1 MSDRQSQAAARVA
14 RQTRIDETCVAPTW
28 TKCVDIPMLELCMAN
43 TTAPSPV
50 VLLPELRFP
59 SLLVNLCQCFP
70 HIGKIMIVDDSNLRF
85 ELLRH
90 AVAKYNPNLY
100 FSTQE
105 ISALNYAD
113 DIFHVILTQIGLATR
128 SRLSV
133 VLPSYRR
140 ILRKN
145 GSLFISI
152 PAQGSFDAFFD
163 MFEESLFSID
173 PALCAEIMD
182 EIHQMMQD
190 DDVVQ
195 RLNDANFTIKS
206 QETAR
211 FDLSFDSA
219 EQLLFST
226 LVESHY
232 LWFCMALNRPQIDA
246 RALLTR
252 IVRSFHHYFQDS
264 AVKIPIVMTTFHALK
279 SE

>member
-14 RQTRIDETCVAPTW
+14 RQTRIDETCVAPVW
-28 TKCVDIPMLELCMAN
+28 TKTVDIPMLELCMAN

-50 VLLPELRFP
+50 FLLPELRFP
-59 SLLVNLCQCFP
+59 SLLVKLCQCFP
-70 HIGKIMIVDDSNLRF
+70 NIGKIMIVDDSNLRF
-85 ELLRH
+85 ETLRN

-113 DIFHVILTQIGLATR
+113 DIFHVIMTQIGLATHA
-128 SRLSV
+128 RLGV
-133 VLPSYRR
+133 ILPSYRR
-140 ILRKN
+140 VQRKN

-152 PAQGSFDAFFD
+152 PAPGAFDAFFD
-163 MFEESLFSID
+163 MFEESLFAIA
-173 PALCAEIMD
+173 PELCAEIME
-182 EIHQMMQD
+182 EIRQMMQVD
-190 DDVVQ
+190 NVVHH
-195 RLNDANFTIKS
+195 LNDAGFTIKS
-206 QETAR
+206 QENIR
-211 FDLSFDSA
+211 FELSFDSA

-264 AVKIPIVMTTFHALK
+264 AVKIPIVMPTFHAIK